1 MRKMFIGVE
10 ATTDYWI
17 TFNDLSHLKEQE
29 HLGVGLINAH
39 ALLSQGKGEEE
50 VIDHFSQTKVTQLI
64 EKLMAHE
71 VKVENALGGNAALET
86 LAGKTQG
93 LSVSFFGAL
102 PQLNISNAE
111 LETLRKSFVGDE
123 VEETPLSLIIQ
134 VAHGTTERYI
144 LNKGNGRRVNDIL
157 PSLLKAQ
164 ELISGDDILLGM
176 VGIHVLFGTKRFNLL
191 KAYRDVLIEFRRNV
205 GMTYSDTGGF
215 SFFTRSELKKLFE
228 HTYAHV
234 DALALNEVEL
244 INVYNALEGS
254 GGEEHP
260 VEMLAY
266 LIEQFEALTTV
277 WLHSTDYHISLS
289 KELSSQK
296 MVESMKKA
304 AAAGCF
310 RVEVGKPPTKRE
322 LLDIIKQR
330 RLNPHG
336 TKAIHAI
343 QKTYGKKYKGLK
355 IAVWP
360 SYLAEKFTTSVG
372 AGDTACVTYFG
383 NFLSTRAIGTC

>member
-1 MRKMFIGVE
+1 MFIGVE

-17 TFNDLSHLKEQE
+17 TFQDLSHLKEQK
-29 HLGVGLINAH
+29 HLGVGLNNAH
-39 ALLSQGKGEEE
+39 ALLGQGKGEEE
-50 VIDHFSQTKVTQLI
+50 VIDHISQTEATQLL
-64 EKLMAHE
+64 EKLVAQE
-71 VKVENALGGNAALET
+71 VIVENALGGNAALET

-111 LETLRKSFVGDE
+111 LEALRESFVGEE

-144 LNKGNGRRVNDIL
+144 LNKGNGRRANDIL
-157 PSLLKAQ
+157 PSLSKAQ
-164 ELISGDDILLGM
+164 EIISGDDILLGM

-191 KAYRDVLIEFRRNV
+191 KAYRDALVDFRRKV
-205 GMTYSDTGGF
+205 GMTFSDTGGF
-215 SFFTRSELKKLFE
+215 AAFTLNEIKKLFE
-228 HTYAHV
+228 HTYTHV
-234 DALALNEVEL
+234 NALALNEVEL

-266 LIEQFEALTTV
+266 LIEQSEALTTA

-289 KELSSQK
+289 SEFSSQK
-296 MVESMKKA
+296 MIESMKKA

-310 RVEVGKPPTKRE
+310 RVEAGRPPIQTE
-322 LLDIIKQR
+322 LLEIIKQR
-330 RLNPHG
+330 RLNSSG
-336 TKAIHAI
+336 VQATQEIK
-343 QKTYGKKYKGLK
+343 KTYGKKYKGLK

-360 SYLAEKFTTSVG
+360 SYFAEYFTTSVG

-383 NFLSTRAIGTC
+383 NFLSTRAIGIS